1 MQYDKSSLLAA
12 WRFAGRPQQ
21 GAPNGPDAS
30 WQLAMHRLRAPQP
43 ASAASVCI
51 GACCRA
57 AAWEAS
63 MAVLHSIEEHR
74 MYVDTVAFNGALTA
88 CSKKLH
94 WKPAVNLLAAM
105 KRGLVRANSISYIS
119 AFKSLKQQMDAWA
132 HSSWSL
138 QKVRS
143 QGLRLHLFL
152 RSACS
157 TLCADVGAWEK
168 ATALTGEEDDVVAV
182 NGVLSACAR
191 RLNWPQALR
200 LYATM
205 RQRGVKPSQKSLTA
219 LASAMSR
226 TISNVAM
233 DAPSSPCPWSHALS
247 LASYVGLA
255 DLKGHRRHRLRCRE
269 FIAAVTTSCSR
280 RWDIALQ
287 VASEFEGEVDAILLG
302 ATMHAVGLALAWSR
316 VLAMFQRTT
325 ASPTTGLCNIA
336 ITACARSSQVGQGRK
351 LLEICRA
358 QGLEPDT
365 QSFNALM
372 GVVPEKQE
380 LGWPLAMQLVMQ
392 MDQCSLQSDRLTLNN
407 ALASSSHGRCWLQA
421 LWLLGARQLP
431 APGLVAYNVVMEAS
445 RQQPRLVLGFFREM
459 HVQSLNPDVTTLC
472 LVAEA
477 CGQLGRFGLSSSFLR
492 AAEENVVAALQ
503 EKDGRFDILSNV
515 DGVRKHVSENK
526 NVKVRKR

>member
-1 MQYDKSSLLAA
+1 M
-12 WRFAGRPQQ
+12 REG
-21 GAPNGPDAS
+21 
-30 WQLAMHRLRAPQP
+30 
-43 ASAASVCI
+43 
-51 GACCRA
+51 
-57 AAWEAS
+57 
-63 MAVLHSIEEHR
+63 
-74 MYVDTVAFNGALTA
+74 
-88 CSKKLH
+88 KKLH